1 MSKNETQSPA
11 NKETLQEKPLKK
23 LSLRK
28 TVRSILI
35 TILSILCILGGVLI
49 HKLHSTGGKTY
60 PSFRRANIV
69 RTSDITGNTILT
81 VPHSDSGLSKQ
92 STPLSF
98 PQNTKASVLKENLSE
113 ATTTEKSQ
121 ALANDIRNEFEALQ
135 KNQSDFEN
143 KPDEPVKLSSDLK
156 EKKTLSITQE
166 EEKQHLPP
174 EKQQKIPLLAILNLQ
189 HDFYHTASCKEAFET
204 LSHKNDHDTKVQQ
217 LIVDLSPFCTEAESA
232 KKRLKTLFLK
242 DKKQAFYTYYQS
254 IHAPW
259 YAYLRA
265 FLSDLIDIHKIN
277 PTEQTPQDI
286 IDRAQTVLSDGNISE
301 AVRILSNLPFELK
314 IEFASFL
321 REASAYIRAEESFR
335 TLILSYDI
343 KGK

>member
-1 MSKNETQSPA
+1 MSKNDTQPLA
-11 NKETLQEKPLKK
+11 NQEKPLKK

-28 TVRSILI
+28 TLRSILI

-60 PSFRRANIV
+60 PSFRRPNIV
-69 RTSDITGNTILT
+69 QRPGVTANTILT
-81 VPHSDSGLSKQ
+81 TPHLDSGISAE
-92 STPLSF
+92 SAPLSL
-98 PQNTKASVLKENLSE
+98 PQNTKTPSLKEKLPEVTIPKKSE
-113 ATTTEKSQ
+113 I
-121 ALANDIRNEFEALQ
+121 LANDIRNEFEALQ
-135 KNQSDFEN
+135 KNQSDFES
-143 KPDEPVKLSSDLK
+143 KSDETEELTPDLK
-156 EKKTLSITQE
+156 ETTSSSDTHE
-166 EEKQHLPP
+166 EQKQQILP
-174 EKQQKIPLLAILNLQ
+174 EKQQTVPLLAILKLQ
-189 HDFYHTASCKEAFET
+189 HDFYHTTSCKEAFET
-204 LSHKNDHDTKVQQ
+204 LSLKAGNDTKIQQ
-217 LIVDLSPFCTEAESA
+217 LIVDLSPFCTETEPL

-242 DKKQAFYTYYQS
+242 DKKQAFYAYYQS

-265 FLSDLIDIHKIN
+265 FLSDLIDIHKLN

-286 IDRAQTVLSDGNISE
+286 IDRAQTVLSDGNISD
-301 AVRILSNLPFELK
+301 AVNILSTLPFELK

-335 TLILSYDI
+335 TLILSYDT